1 MKNKIITNIKN
12 FFDKKTIIYII
23 TLGVFITIM
32 LIPVDYYITIGGGT
46 MNLDKDIKITNE
58 KKKNGSINAV
68 YVTELKGNV
77 ITYLLSYIIP
87 SFEKEKV
94 EDVTY
99 KKESKENYEFRE
111 KMYFN
116 QSINNA
122 VFVACTN
129 SNKKI
134 TTKSSDLYVI
144 YIDEFATTN
153 LKIKDKIIEVD
164 DIKIND
170 ASQIKEIISTKN
182 ENDEVEIKV
191 QRDNKEIITKTK
203 IKIIDNEKRMG
214 VYILNDYNYEV
225 DPKITFDFS
234 GKQSGPS
241 GGLMLTLSIYNKLNN
256 TDITKGN
263 KICGTGTIDKDGVVG
278 EIGGVK
284 YKVQGAKRK
293 KCDIFL
299 VPKENYDEAY
309 NKVKEKNY
317 KLKLYKVETF
327 DETLKVLKTLQ
338 NK

>member
-12 FFDKKTIIYII
+12 FFDKRTIIYIL
-23 TLGVFITIM
+23 TLGIFITIM

-46 MNLDKDIKITNE
+46 MNLDKDIKVTNE
-58 KKKNGSINAV
+58 KKKQGSINAT

-77 ITYLLSYIIP
+77 ITYLLSYVIP
-87 SFEKEKV
+87 NFEKEKV
-94 EDVTY
+94 NEVTY
-99 KKESKENYEFRE
+99 KDESKEDYEFRE

-122 VFVACTN
+122 IYVAYTS

-144 YIDEFATTN
+144 YIDEYATTD

-170 ASQIKEIISTKN
+170 ASQIKEIISNKN
-182 ENDEVEIKV
+182 ENDDVVIKV

-203 IKIIDNEKRMG
+203 IKLIDNEKKMG

-256 TDITKGN
+256 NDITKGN
-263 KICGTGTIDKDGVVG
+263 KICGTGTIDKDGIIG

-284 YKVQGAKRK
+284 YKVQGANRK

-299 VPKENYDEAY
+299 VPKENYAEAY
-309 NKVKEKNY
+309 KTIKEKNY

-327 DETLKVLKTLQ
+327 DETLNVLKTLQ

>member
-23 TLGVFITIM
+23 TLAIFIAIM

-46 MNLDKDIKITNE
+46 MNLDKDIKVTNE
-58 KKKNGSINAV
+58 KKKDGSINAT
-68 YVTELKGNV
+68 YLTELKGNV
-77 ITYLLSYIIP
+77 ITYLLSYIVP
-87 SFEKEKV
+87 NFEKEKV
-94 EDVTY
+94 KNVTY
-99 KKESKENYEFRE
+99 KEETKENYEFRE

-122 VFVACTN
+122 IYVAYTN

-164 DIKIND
+164 NTKINE
-170 ASQIKEIISTKN
+170 ASQIKEMISTKN

-263 KICGTGTIDKDGVVG
+263 KICGTGTIDKDGIVG

-299 VPKENYDEAY
+299 VPKENYD
-309 NKVKEKNY
+309 
-317 KLKLYKVETF
+317 
-327 DETLKVLKTLQ
+327 
-338 NK
+338 

>member
-1 MKNKIITNIKN
+1 MKNKIITSIKN

-23 TLGVFITIM
+23 TLVIFITIM

-46 MNLDKDIKITNE
+46 MNLDKDIKVTNE
-58 KKKNGSINAV
+58 KKKDGSINAT

-77 ITYLLSYIIP
+77 ITYLLSYIVP
-87 SFEKEKV
+87 NFEKEKV
-94 EDVTY
+94 KNVTY
-99 KKESKENYEFRE
+99 KEETKENYEFRE

-122 VFVACTN
+122 IYVAYTN

-134 TTKSSDLYVI
+134 TIKSSDLYVI
-144 YIDEFATTN
+144 YIDEFAITD

-164 DIKIND
+164 NIKISE
-170 ASQIKEIISTKN
+170 ASQIKDIISTKN
-182 ENDEVEIKV
+182 EDDDVVIKV
-191 QRDNKEIITKTK
+191 KRDNKEITTKTK
-203 IKIIDNEKRMG
+203 IKLIDNEKRIG

-225 DPKITFDFS
+225 DPKITLDFS

-263 KICGTGTIDKDGVVG
+263 KICGTGTIDKDGIVG

-309 NKVKEKNY
+309 KTIKEKNY
-317 KLKLYKVETF
+317 KLKIYKVETF
-327 DETLKVLKTLQ
+327 DEALKVLKTLQ

>member
-58 KKKNGSINAV
+58 KKKKGSINAT
-68 YVTELKGNV
+68 YITELKGNV
-77 ITYLLSYIIP
+77 ITYLLSYIVP
-87 SFEKEKV
+87 NFEKEKV
-94 EDVTY
+94 KNVTY
-99 KKESKENYEFRE
+99 KEETKENYEFRE

-122 VFVACTN
+122 IYVAYTN

-164 DIKIND
+164 NTKINE
-170 ASQIKEIISTKN
+170 ASQIKEMISTKN

-263 KICGTGTIDKDGVVG
+263 KICGTGTIDKDGIVG

-284 YKVQGAKRK
+284 YKVQGTKRK

-309 NKVKEKNY
+309 KTIKEKNY

-327 DETLKVLKTLQ
+327 DEALKILNNEL
-338 NK
+338 

>member
-12 FFDKKTIIYII
+12 FFDKKTIIYTI
-23 TLGVFITIM
+23 TLIVFITIM

-58 KKKNGSINAV
+58 KKKNGSINAT

-94 EDVTY
+94 RDVTY
-99 KKESKENYEFRE
+99 KKETKENYEFRE

-122 VFVACTN
+122 IFVAYTN

-144 YIDEFATTN
+144 YIDDFATTN
-153 LKIKDKIIEVD
+153 LKTKDKIIEVD
-164 DIKIND
+164 NIKIND
-170 ASQIKEIISTKN
+170 ASQIKEIINKKN
-182 ENDEVEIKV
+182 ENDDIVIKV
-191 QRDNKEIITKTK
+191 QRDNKEVITKTK
-203 IKIIDNEKRMG
+203 IKLIDNEKRMG
-214 VYILNDYNYEV
+214 VYILNDYNYELY
-225 DPKITFDFS
+225 PKITFDFS

-241 GGLMLTLSIYNKLNN
+241 GGLMLSLSIYNKLND

-263 KICGTGTIDKDGVVG
+263 KICGTGTIDKDGIVG

-284 YKVQGAKRK
+284 YKLLGAKRK

-309 NKVKEKNY
+309 NTIKEKNY

-327 DETLKVLKTLQ
+327 NDALKVLKTLQ